1 LKEVQEMAHTKFIE
15 FEDGTVFIFPETMTH
30 SVVAGLYTSLPKAA
44 GMCEFINDSWKIFG
58 ESITLGISSK
68 GSSKK
73 EFSAFDFV
81 WCKLE
86 RNTYIGTN
94 APNKFVNARFV
105 QPIISYN
112 EYGEPIVKL
121 EKFTLYSSDF

>member
-1 LKEVQEMAHTKFIE
+1 MAHPKFIE

-30 SVVAGLYTSLPKAA
+30 SVVARINHTTTPKAA
-44 GMCEFINDSWKIFG
+44 GFCEFINDTWKVFG
-58 ESITLGISSK
+58 GSLSLGIGSE
-68 GSSKK
+68 GSSKE

-81 WCKLE
+81 WYKLE

-121 EKFTLYSSDF
+121 EKFTLYSSGF